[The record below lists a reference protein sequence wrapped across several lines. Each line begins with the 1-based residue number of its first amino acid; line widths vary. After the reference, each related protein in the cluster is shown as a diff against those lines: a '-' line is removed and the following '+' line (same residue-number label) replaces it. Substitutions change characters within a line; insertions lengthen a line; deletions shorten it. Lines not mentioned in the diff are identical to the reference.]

1 MAWAQTRGIARVE
14 VRVDEG
20 EWLEARLSPEVDADV
35 WRQWVL
41 PYDFTP
47 GSHQLTVRAT
57 AADGEV
63 QTEERAAPFPNG
75 ASGLQSIR
83 VTAM

>member
-1 MAWAQTRGIARVE
+1 VAWAQTRGIARVE

-20 EWLEARLSPEVDADV
+20 EWQEAQLSPQVDADL

-41 PYDFTP
+41 PFDFAP
-47 GSHQLTVRAT
+47 GSYQLTVRAT

-63 QTEERAAPFPNG
+63 QTDRRAAPFPDG

-83 VTAM
+83 VIAT